1 MKILVAFAVRGELD
15 DIHFGGNGGNEIV
28 YCKTGIGK
36 DRAAYAL
43 TNAILQ
49 YCPDLVVNMGTAGT
63 LNHKVGEIFVCRRF
77 VDRDMQ
83 KINALGVEC
92 EIDSSALLE
101 ERVLCLDW
109 GRDGVCN
116 TGNSFL
122 TEGVNVTGDVVD
134 MEAYA
139 EAIVCR
145 EKKIPFVSVKYV
157 TDIIGQNSVKHWED
171 KLADAREALGKFIED
186 NML

>member
-83 KINALGVEC
+83 KINSLGIEC

-101 ERVLCLDW
+101 ERALCRDW